1 MRFGRTPSSRSHAT
15 GGDPH
20 RVDDKLAVL
29 DVTNRVTGARRRPAA
44 QVWMFPPVH
53 VDVTD
58 AAALR
63 RENDFVL
70 ADHEV
75 NRPGVRIDAERSA
88 AAEGA
93 RRARF
98 LDDDVR
104 LAGLMWLVVR
114 VGRSARRASSAAPRL
129 HVGG

>member
-1 MRFGRTPSSRSHAT
+1 MLTIGRHHEALDEMGFRRTPSAGSHPT
-15 GGDPH
+15 GGDTH
-20 RVDDKLAVL
+20 GIDDKLAVL
-29 DVTNRVTGARRRPAA
+29 GMTDRVTGAGRRPSA
-44 QVWMFPPVH
+44 QVRMLPPVH

-70 ADHEV
+70 ADYEV
-75 NRPGVRIDAERSA
+75 NRPRVGIDAERPA

-104 LAGLMWLVVR
+104 LA
-114 VGRSARRASSAAPRL
+114 
-129 HVGG
+129 

>member
-1 MRFGRTPSSRSHAT
+1 M
-15 GGDPH
+15 
-20 RVDDKLAVL
+20 
-29 DVTNRVTGARRRPAA
+29 TGARRRPAA

-63 RENDFVL
+63 REDDFVL
-70 ADHEV
+70 TDHEV
-75 NRPGVRIDAERSA
+75 NRPGIRIDAERSA

-93 RRARF
+93 WRARL

-104 LAGLMWLVVR
+104 LAGLMWLVVD
-114 VGRSARRASSAAPRL
+114 VGRSTRRACCAAPRL
-129 HVGG
+129 HVGGGLRRQRRGCE

>member
-1 MRFGRTPSSRSHAT
+1 
-15 GGDPH
+15 
-20 RVDDKLAVL
+20 
-29 DVTNRVTGARRRPAA
+29 VTGARRRPAA
-44 QVWMFPPVH
+44 QVWMLATVH
-53 VDVTD
+53 VDVSD

-63 RENDFVL
+63 REDDFVL
-70 ADHEV
+70 ADHEM

-114 VGRSARRASSAAPRL
+114 VGRSARRASSAAPGL
-129 HVGG
+129 HVGGRLRCQRRRRELRREASEIA